1 MNSFEISENTFQV
14 IAMFAGMTIAGI
26 VGFKYRSR
34 RAIVLSCAYA
44 SFMLGTLFYTLHM
57 NIIGDIPRI
66 FYVSDISWMAS
77 YLFLLLLMSM
87 RKNKSDKPVR
97 FEILPAVISAVTFAI
112 SVYNEILGPSLIM
125 SCGFGV
131 IAGGIVYYAALNIM
145 DEEEAGIGTESL
157 IKTGPEAT
165 YAVIGEP
172 TKLEIALGHKGLE
185 WIEIS
190 FKGKKVH
197 GGAQKDGVNAIM
209 MAGRFL
215 HKLET
220 EYLPKLE
227 KRTHPVLGTATLNIG
242 TITGGDQPSTV
253 ADKCSIR
260 LDRRCLTD
268 ETIAQ
273 VYEELQAICDELHE
287 EEPKFEAEIRDV
299 FNGETMPH
307 IPFCTDE
314 NSPLVKAAE
323 NALGREGMTPVLT
336 CFPAWSDAGFMNALT
351 KSECIVL
358 GPGDLSVAHSI
369 HEKISKRQLLS
380 AVSVYEEM
388 AREICKT
395 VWT

>member
-125 SCGFGV
+125 SCGFGI

-227 KRTHPVLGTATLNIG
+227 KRRHPVLGTATLNIG

-287 EEPKFEAEIRDV
+287 EDPKFEAEIRDV

-369 HEKISKRQLLS
+369 HEKISKKQLLT

>member
-1 MNSFEISENTFQV
+1 MKKDAVQLTKEMVEIKSYSFMENQEEEISKYILDFFAEN
-14 IAMFAGMTIAGI
+14 GI
-26 VGFKYRSR
+26 TSYRTE
-34 RAIVLSCAYA
+34 IVPGRY
-44 SFMLGTLFYTLHM
+44 
-57 NIIGDIPRI
+57 N
-66 FYVSDISWMAS
+66 
-77 YLFLLLLMSM
+77 
-87 RKNKSDKPVR
+87 
-97 FEILPAVISAVTFAI
+97 TFAI
-112 SVYNEILGPSLIM
+112 LKGEDSENNPSLLLTGHM
-125 SCGFGV
+125 DTVPAYDFKEAFTAREDADYLYGRGSCDMKGALAAMMCAMVNIKESGTKLKGDLIFCGV
-131 IAGGIVYYAALNIM
+131 A

-287 EEPKFEAEIRDV
+287 EDPKFEVEIRDV

>member
-1 MNSFEISENTFQV
+1 MKKDAVQLTKEMVEIKSFSFMENQEEEISKYILDFFTEN
-14 IAMFAGMTIAGI
+14 GI
-26 VGFKYRSR
+26 TSYRTE
-34 RAIVLSCAYA
+34 IVPGRY
-44 SFMLGTLFYTLHM
+44 
-57 NIIGDIPRI
+57 N
-66 FYVSDISWMAS
+66 
-77 YLFLLLLMSM
+77 
-87 RKNKSDKPVR
+87 
-97 FEILPAVISAVTFAI
+97 TFAI
-112 SVYNEILGPSLIM
+112 LKGEDSENNPSLLLTGHM
-125 SCGFGV
+125 DTVPAYDFKEAFTAREDADYLYGRGSCDMKGALAAMMCAMVNIKESGTKLKGDLIFCGV
-131 IAGGIVYYAALNIM
+131 A

-287 EEPKFEAEIRDV
+287 EDPKFEAEIRDV

-323 NALGREGMTPVLT
+323 NALDREGMTPVLT

-369 HEKISKRQLLS
+369 HEKISKKQLLT

>member
-1 MNSFEISENTFQV
+1 MKKDAVQLTKVMVEIKSYSFMENQEEEISKYILDFFTEN
-14 IAMFAGMTIAGI
+14 GI
-26 VGFKYRSR
+26 TSYRTE
-34 RAIVLSCAYA
+34 IVPGRY
-44 SFMLGTLFYTLHM
+44 
-57 NIIGDIPRI
+57 N
-66 FYVSDISWMAS
+66 
-77 YLFLLLLMSM
+77 
-87 RKNKSDKPVR
+87 
-97 FEILPAVISAVTFAI
+97 TFAI
-112 SVYNEILGPSLIM
+112 LKGEDSENNPSLLLTGHM
-125 SCGFGV
+125 DTVPAYDFKEAFTAREDADYLYGRGSCDMKGALAAMMRAMVNIKESGTKLKGDLIFCGV
-131 IAGGIVYYAALNIM
+131 A

-273 VYEELQAICDELHE
+273 VYEELQAICNELHE
-287 EEPKFEAEIRDV
+287 EDPKFEAEIRDV

-314 NSPLVKAAE
+314 YSPLVKAAE

-369 HEKISKRQLLS
+369 HEKISKKQLLT

-395 VWT
+395 VWR

>member
-1 MNSFEISENTFQV
+1 MKKDAVQLTKEMVKIKSYSFMENQEEEISKYILDFFTEN
-14 IAMFAGMTIAGI
+14 GI
-26 VGFKYRSR
+26 TSYRTE
-34 RAIVLSCAYA
+34 IVPGRY
-44 SFMLGTLFYTLHM
+44 
-57 NIIGDIPRI
+57 N
-66 FYVSDISWMAS
+66 
-77 YLFLLLLMSM
+77 
-87 RKNKSDKPVR
+87 
-97 FEILPAVISAVTFAI
+97 TFAI
-112 SVYNEILGPSLIM
+112 LKGEDSENNPSLLLTGHM
-125 SCGFGV
+125 DTVPAYDFKEAFTAREDADYLYGRGSCDMKGALAAMMCAMVNIKESGTKLKGDLIFCGV
-131 IAGGIVYYAALNIM
+131 A

-287 EEPKFEAEIRDV
+287 EDPKFEAEIRDV

-351 KSECIVL
+351 NSECIVL

>member
-1 MNSFEISENTFQV
+1 MKKDAVQLTKEMVEIKSYSFMENQEEEISKYILDFFTEN
-14 IAMFAGMTIAGI
+14 GI
-26 VGFKYRSR
+26 TSYRTE
-34 RAIVLSCAYA
+34 IVPGRY
-44 SFMLGTLFYTLHM
+44 
-57 NIIGDIPRI
+57 N
-66 FYVSDISWMAS
+66 
-77 YLFLLLLMSM
+77 
-87 RKNKSDKPVR
+87 
-97 FEILPAVISAVTFAI
+97 TFAI
-112 SVYNEILGPSLIM
+112 LKGEDSENNPSLLLTGHM
-125 SCGFGV
+125 DTVPAYDFKEAFTAREDADYLYGRGSCDMKGALAAMMRAMVNIKESGTKLKGDLIFCGV
-131 IAGGIVYYAALNIM
+131 A

-273 VYEELQAICDELHE
+273 VYEELQAICNELHE
-287 EEPKFEAEIRDV
+287 EDPKFEAEIRDV
-299 FNGETMPH
+299 FNGETLPH

-369 HEKISKRQLLS
+369 HEKISKKQLLT

-395 VWT
+395 VWR

>member
-125 SCGFGV
+125 SCGFGI

-287 EEPKFEAEIRDV
+287 EDPKFEAEIRDV

>member
-1 MNSFEISENTFQV
+1 MNSFEISENTFQI

-57 NIIGDIPRI
+57 TIIGDIPRI

-125 SCGFGV
+125 SCGFRI

-287 EEPKFEAEIRDV
+287 EDPKFEAEIRDV

-369 HEKISKRQLLS
+369 HEKISKKQLLTT
-380 AVSVYEEM
+380 VSVYEEM

-395 VWT
+395 EWT

>member
-1 MNSFEISENTFQV
+1 MKKDAVQLTKEMVEIKSYSFMENQEEEISKYILDFFTEN
-14 IAMFAGMTIAGI
+14 GI
-26 VGFKYRSR
+26 TSYRTE
-34 RAIVLSCAYA
+34 IVPGRY
-44 SFMLGTLFYTLHM
+44 
-57 NIIGDIPRI
+57 N
-66 FYVSDISWMAS
+66 
-77 YLFLLLLMSM
+77 
-87 RKNKSDKPVR
+87 
-97 FEILPAVISAVTFAI
+97 TFAI
-112 SVYNEILGPSLIM
+112 LKGEDSENNPSLLLTGHM
-125 SCGFGV
+125 DTVPAYDFKEAFTAREDADYLYGRGSCDMKG
-131 IAGGIVYYAALNIM
+131 ALAAMMRAMVNIKESGTKLKGDLIFCGAA

-273 VYEELQAICDELHE
+273 VYEELQAICNELHE
-287 EEPKFEAEIRDV
+287 EDPKFEAEIRDV

-369 HEKISKRQLLS
+369 HEKISKKQLLT

-395 VWT
+395 VWR

>member
-57 NIIGDIPRI
+57 TIIGDIPRI

-125 SCGFGV
+125 SCGFGI

>member
-1 MNSFEISENTFQV
+1 MKKDAVQLTKEMVEIKSYSFMENQEEEISKYILDFFTEN
-14 IAMFAGMTIAGI
+14 GI
-26 VGFKYRSR
+26 TSYRTE
-34 RAIVLSCAYA
+34 IVPGRY
-44 SFMLGTLFYTLHM
+44 
-57 NIIGDIPRI
+57 N
-66 FYVSDISWMAS
+66 
-77 YLFLLLLMSM
+77 
-87 RKNKSDKPVR
+87 
-97 FEILPAVISAVTFAI
+97 TFAI
-112 SVYNEILGPSLIM
+112 LKGEDSENNPSLLLTGHM
-125 SCGFGV
+125 DTVPAYDFKEAFTAREDADYLYGRGSCDMKG
-131 IAGGIVYYAALNIM
+131 ALAAMMCAMVNIKESGTKLKGDLIFCGAA

-287 EEPKFEAEIRDV
+287 EDPKFEAEIRDV

>member
-125 SCGFGV
+125 SCGFGI

-227 KRTHPVLGTATLNIG
+227 KRRHPVLGTATLNIG

-369 HEKISKRQLLS
+369 HEKISKKQLLS

>member
-1 MNSFEISENTFQV
+1 MKKDAVQLTKEMVKIKSYSFMENQEEEISKYILDFFTEN
-14 IAMFAGMTIAGI
+14 GI
-26 VGFKYRSR
+26 TPYRTE
-34 RAIVLSCAYA
+34 IVPGRY
-44 SFMLGTLFYTLHM
+44 
-57 NIIGDIPRI
+57 N
-66 FYVSDISWMAS
+66 
-77 YLFLLLLMSM
+77 
-87 RKNKSDKPVR
+87 
-97 FEILPAVISAVTFAI
+97 TFAI
-112 SVYNEILGPSLIM
+112 LKGEDSENNPSLLLTGHM
-125 SCGFGV
+125 DTVPAYDFKEAFTAREDADYLYGRGSCDMKGALAAMMCAMVNIKESGTKLKGDLIFCGV
-131 IAGGIVYYAALNIM
+131 A

-287 EEPKFEAEIRDV
+287 EDPKFEAEIRDV

>member
-1 MNSFEISENTFQV
+1 MKKDAVQLTKEMVEIKSYSFMENQEEEISKYILDFFTEN
-14 IAMFAGMTIAGI
+14 GI
-26 VGFKYRSR
+26 TSYRTE
-34 RAIVLSCAYA
+34 IVPGRY
-44 SFMLGTLFYTLHM
+44 
-57 NIIGDIPRI
+57 N
-66 FYVSDISWMAS
+66 
-77 YLFLLLLMSM
+77 
-87 RKNKSDKPVR
+87 
-97 FEILPAVISAVTFAI
+97 TFAI
-112 SVYNEILGPSLIM
+112 LKGEDSENNPSLLLTGHM
-125 SCGFGV
+125 DTVPAYDFKEAFTAREDADYLYGRGSCDMKGALAAMMRAMVNIKESGTKLKGDLIFCGV
-131 IAGGIVYYAALNIM
+131 A

-287 EEPKFEAEIRDV
+287 EDPKFEAEIRDV

>member
-125 SCGFGV
+125 SCGFGI

-351 KSECIVL
+351 KCVCSVL

>member
-1 MNSFEISENTFQV
+1 MKKDAVQLTKEMVEIKSYSFMENQEEEISKYILDFFTEN
-14 IAMFAGMTIAGI
+14 GI
-26 VGFKYRSR
+26 TSYRTE
-34 RAIVLSCAYA
+34 IVPGRY
-44 SFMLGTLFYTLHM
+44 
-57 NIIGDIPRI
+57 N
-66 FYVSDISWMAS
+66 
-77 YLFLLLLMSM
+77 
-87 RKNKSDKPVR
+87 
-97 FEILPAVISAVTFAI
+97 TFAI
-112 SVYNEILGPSLIM
+112 LKGEDSENNPSLLLTGHM
-125 SCGFGV
+125 DTVPAYDFKEAFTAREDADYLYGRGSCDMKGALAAMMRAMVNIKESGTKLKGDLIFCGV
-131 IAGGIVYYAALNIM
+131 A

-287 EEPKFEAEIRDV
+287 EDPKFEAEIRDV

-358 GPGDLSVAHSI
+358 GPGDLSIAHSI

>member
-1 MNSFEISENTFQV
+1 MNSFEISENTFQI

-57 NIIGDIPRI
+57 TIIGDIPRI

-125 SCGFGV
+125 SCGFGI

>member
-57 NIIGDIPRI
+57 TIIGDIPRI

-125 SCGFGV
+125 SCGFGI

-369 HEKISKRQLLS
+369 HEKISKKQLLT

>member
-1 MNSFEISENTFQV
+1 MKKDAVQLTKEMVKIKSYSFMENQEEEISKYILDFFTEN
-14 IAMFAGMTIAGI
+14 GI
-26 VGFKYRSR
+26 TSYRTE
-34 RAIVLSCAYA
+34 IVPGRY
-44 SFMLGTLFYTLHM
+44 
-57 NIIGDIPRI
+57 N
-66 FYVSDISWMAS
+66 
-77 YLFLLLLMSM
+77 
-87 RKNKSDKPVR
+87 
-97 FEILPAVISAVTFAI
+97 TFAI
-112 SVYNEILGPSLIM
+112 LKGEDSENNPSLLLTGHM
-125 SCGFGV
+125 DTVPAYDFKEAFTAREDADYLYGRGSCDMKGALAAMMCAMVNIKESGTKLKGDLIFCGV
-131 IAGGIVYYAALNIM
+131 A

-287 EEPKFEAEIRDV
+287 EDPKFEVEIRDV

-380 AVSVYEEM
+380 AVSVYEEI

>member
-1 MNSFEISENTFQV
+1 M
-14 IAMFAGMTIAGI
+14 
-26 VGFKYRSR
+26 
-34 RAIVLSCAYA
+34 
-44 SFMLGTLFYTLHM
+44 
-57 NIIGDIPRI
+57 
-66 FYVSDISWMAS
+66 
-77 YLFLLLLMSM
+77 
-87 RKNKSDKPVR
+87 
-97 FEILPAVISAVTFAI
+97 
-112 SVYNEILGPSLIM
+112 
-125 SCGFGV
+125 
-131 IAGGIVYYAALNIM
+131 
-145 DEEEAGIGTESL
+145 
-157 IKTGPEAT
+157 
-165 YAVIGEP
+165 
-172 TKLEIALGHKGLE
+172 
-185 WIEIS
+185 
-190 FKGKKVH
+190 
-197 GGAQKDGVNAIM
+197 NAIM

-287 EEPKFEAEIRDV
+287 EDPKFEVEIRDV

-369 HEKISKRQLLS
+369 HEKISKSQLLS

>member
-1 MNSFEISENTFQV
+1 MKKDAVQLTKEMVEIKSYSFMENQEEEISKYIMDFFVEN
-14 IAMFAGMTIAGI
+14 GI
-26 VGFKYRSR
+26 KSYRTE
-34 RAIVLSCAYA
+34 IVPGRY
-44 SFMLGTLFYTLHM
+44 
-57 NIIGDIPRI
+57 N
-66 FYVSDISWMAS
+66 
-77 YLFLLLLMSM
+77 
-87 RKNKSDKPVR
+87 
-97 FEILPAVISAVTFAI
+97 TFAI
-112 SVYNEILGPSLIM
+112 LEGEEPESNPSLLFTGHMDTVPAYDFKDAFTAKEDEEYLYGRGTCDMKGPLAAMMCAMVNIKE
-125 SCGFGV
+125 SGTKLKGNLIFCGV
-131 IAGGIVYYAALNIM
+131 A

-157 IKTGPEAT
+157 IKTGPEAD

-185 WIEIS
+185 WIEIL

-220 EYLPKLE
+220 EYLPVLE

-242 TITGGDQPSTV
+242 TISGGDQPSTV

-273 VYEELQAICDELHE
+273 VYEELQALCDELHAE
-287 EEPKFEAEIRDV
+287 DPRFEAEIRDV
-299 FNGETMPH
+299 FDGETMPH
-307 IPFCTDE
+307 IPFCTDKD
-314 NSPLVKAAE
+314 SAVVKAAE
-323 NALGREGMTPVLT
+323 NALKQEGIEPVLT

-369 HEKISKRQLLS
+369 HEKISKKQLLE
-380 AVSVYEEM
+380 AVNVYEKM
-388 AREICKT
+388 AREICRS
-395 VWT
+395 

>member
-1 MNSFEISENTFQV
+1 MNSFEISENTFQI

-57 NIIGDIPRI
+57 TIIGDIPRI

-125 SCGFGV
+125 SCGFGI

-287 EEPKFEAEIRDV
+287 EDPKFEAEIRDV

-369 HEKISKRQLLS
+369 HEKISKKQLLT

>member
-57 NIIGDIPRI
+57 TIIGDIPRI

-125 SCGFGV
+125 SCGFGI

-287 EEPKFEAEIRDV
+287 EDPKFEVEIRDV

>member
-1 MNSFEISENTFQV
+1 MSEREDADYLYGRGSCDMKGALA
-14 IAMFAGMTIAGI
+14 AMM
-26 VGFKYRSR
+26 
-34 RAIVLSCAYA
+34 CAMVNIKE
-44 SFMLGTLFYTLHM
+44 SGTKLK
-57 NIIGDIPRI
+57 GDLI
-66 FYVSDISWMAS
+66 F
-77 YLFLLLLMSM
+77 
-87 RKNKSDKPVR
+87 
-97 FEILPAVISAVTFAI
+97 
-112 SVYNEILGPSLIM
+112 
-125 SCGFGV
+125 CGV
-131 IAGGIVYYAALNIM
+131 A

-220 EYLPKLE
+220 EYLTKLE

-268 ETIAQ
+268 
-273 VYEELQAICDELHE
+273 
-287 EEPKFEAEIRDV
+287 
-299 FNGETMPH
+299 ETMPH

>member
-1 MNSFEISENTFQV
+1 MKKDAVQLTKEMVEIKSYSFMENQEEEISKYILDFFTEN
-14 IAMFAGMTIAGI
+14 GI
-26 VGFKYRSR
+26 TSYRTE
-34 RAIVLSCAYA
+34 IVPGRY
-44 SFMLGTLFYTLHM
+44 
-57 NIIGDIPRI
+57 N
-66 FYVSDISWMAS
+66 
-77 YLFLLLLMSM
+77 
-87 RKNKSDKPVR
+87 
-97 FEILPAVISAVTFAI
+97 TFAI
-112 SVYNEILGPSLIM
+112 LKGEDSENNPSLLLTGHM
-125 SCGFGV
+125 DTVPAYDFKEAFTAREDADYLYGRGSCDMKGALAAMMRAMVNIKESGTKLKGDLIFCGV
-131 IAGGIVYYAALNIM
+131 A

-287 EEPKFEAEIRDV
+287 EDPKFEAEIRDV

-358 GPGDLSVAHSI
+358 GPGDLSIAHSI

-395 VWT
+395 VWR

>member
-1 MNSFEISENTFQV
+1 MKKDAVQLTKEMVEIKSYSFMENQEEEISKYILDFFTEN
-14 IAMFAGMTIAGI
+14 GI
-26 VGFKYRSR
+26 TSYRTE
-34 RAIVLSCAYA
+34 IVPGRY
-44 SFMLGTLFYTLHM
+44 
-57 NIIGDIPRI
+57 N
-66 FYVSDISWMAS
+66 
-77 YLFLLLLMSM
+77 
-87 RKNKSDKPVR
+87 
-97 FEILPAVISAVTFAI
+97 TFAI
-112 SVYNEILGPSLIM
+112 LKGEDSENNPSLLLTGHM
-125 SCGFGV
+125 DTVPAYDFKEAFTAREDADYLYGRGSCDMKGALAAMMRAMVNIKESGTKLKGDLIFCGV
-131 IAGGIVYYAALNIM
+131 A

-253 ADKCSIR
+253 ADKCSIS

-287 EEPKFEAEIRDV
+287 EDPKFEAEIRDV

>member
-1 MNSFEISENTFQV
+1 MKKDAVQLTKEMVKIKSYSFMENQEEEISKYILDFFTEN
-14 IAMFAGMTIAGI
+14 GI
-26 VGFKYRSR
+26 TSYRTE
-34 RAIVLSCAYA
+34 IVTGRY
-44 SFMLGTLFYTLHM
+44 
-57 NIIGDIPRI
+57 N
-66 FYVSDISWMAS
+66 
-77 YLFLLLLMSM
+77 
-87 RKNKSDKPVR
+87 
-97 FEILPAVISAVTFAI
+97 TFAI
-112 SVYNEILGPSLIM
+112 LKGEDSENNPSLLLTGHM
-125 SCGFGV
+125 DTVPAYDFKEAFTAREDADYLYGRGSCDMKGALAAMMCAMVNIKESGTKLKGDLIFCGV
-131 IAGGIVYYAALNIM
+131 A

-287 EEPKFEAEIRDV
+287 EDPKFEAEIRDV

>member
-1 MNSFEISENTFQV
+1 MNSFEISENTFQI

-57 NIIGDIPRI
+57 TIIGDIPRI

-125 SCGFGV
+125 SCGFGI

-287 EEPKFEAEIRDV
+287 EDPKFEAEIRDV

-369 HEKISKRQLLS
+369 HEKISKRQLLT

>member
-1 MNSFEISENTFQV
+1 MKKDAVQLTKEMVEIKSYSFMENQEEEISKYILDFFTEN
-14 IAMFAGMTIAGI
+14 GI
-26 VGFKYRSR
+26 TSYRTE
-34 RAIVLSCAYA
+34 IVPGRY
-44 SFMLGTLFYTLHM
+44 
-57 NIIGDIPRI
+57 N
-66 FYVSDISWMAS
+66 
-77 YLFLLLLMSM
+77 
-87 RKNKSDKPVR
+87 
-97 FEILPAVISAVTFAI
+97 TFAI
-112 SVYNEILGPSLIM
+112 LKGEDSENNPSLLLTGHM
-125 SCGFGV
+125 DTVPAYDFKEAFTAREDADYLYGRGSCDMKGALAAMMCAMVNIKESGTKLKGDLIFCGV
-131 IAGGIVYYAALNIM
+131 A

-287 EEPKFEAEIRDV
+287 EDPKFEVEIRDV

-358 GPGDLSVAHSI
+358 GPGDLSAAHSI

>member
-1 MNSFEISENTFQV
+1 MKKDAVQLTKEMVKIKSYSFMENQEEEISKYILDFFTEN
-14 IAMFAGMTIAGI
+14 GI
-26 VGFKYRSR
+26 TSYRTE
-34 RAIVLSCAYA
+34 IVPGRY
-44 SFMLGTLFYTLHM
+44 
-57 NIIGDIPRI
+57 N
-66 FYVSDISWMAS
+66 
-77 YLFLLLLMSM
+77 
-87 RKNKSDKPVR
+87 
-97 FEILPAVISAVTFAI
+97 TFAI
-112 SVYNEILGPSLIM
+112 LKGEDSENNPSLLLTGHM
-125 SCGFGV
+125 DTVPAYDFKEAFTAREDADYLYGRGSCDMKGALAAMMCAMESGTKLKGDLIFCGV
-131 IAGGIVYYAALNIM
+131 A

-287 EEPKFEAEIRDV
+287 EDPKFEAEIRDV

>member
-1 MNSFEISENTFQV
+1 MKKDAVQLTKEMVEIKSYSFMEHQEEEISKYILDFFTEN
-14 IAMFAGMTIAGI
+14 GI
-26 VGFKYRSR
+26 TSYRTE
-34 RAIVLSCAYA
+34 IVPGRY
-44 SFMLGTLFYTLHM
+44 
-57 NIIGDIPRI
+57 N
-66 FYVSDISWMAS
+66 
-77 YLFLLLLMSM
+77 
-87 RKNKSDKPVR
+87 
-97 FEILPAVISAVTFAI
+97 TFAI
-112 SVYNEILGPSLIM
+112 LKGEDSENNPSLLLTGHM
-125 SCGFGV
+125 DTVPAYDFKEAFTAREDADYLYGRGSCDMKGALAAMMRAMVNIKESGTKLKGDLIFCGV
-131 IAGGIVYYAALNIM
+131 A

-227 KRTHPVLGTATLNIG
+227 KRTHPVLGTATPNIG

-273 VYEELQAICDELHE
+273 VYEELQAICNELHE
-287 EEPKFEAEIRDV
+287 EDPKFEAEIRDV

-369 HEKISKRQLLS
+369 HEKISKKQLLT

-395 VWT
+395 VWR

>member
-125 SCGFGV
+125 SCGFGI

-323 NALGREGMTPVLT
+323 NALGSEGMTPVLT

>member
-1 MNSFEISENTFQV
+1 MKKDAVQLTKEMVEIKSYSFMENQEEEISKYILDFFTENGITSYRTEIVPGRYNTF
-14 IAMFAGMTIAGI
+14 
-26 VGFKYRSR
+26 
-34 RAIVLSCAYA
+34 AILKGEDSE
-44 SFMLGTLFYTLHM
+44 
-57 NIIGDIPRI
+57 NNP
-66 FYVSDISWMAS
+66 
-77 YLFLLLLMSM
+77 LLLLTGHM
-87 RKNKSDKPVR
+87 DTV
-97 FEILPAVISAVTFAI
+97 PAYDFKEAFTAREDADYLYGRGSCDMKGALAAMMCAMVNIKESGTK
-112 SVYNEILGPSLIM
+112 LKGDLIF
-125 SCGFGV
+125 CGV
-131 IAGGIVYYAALNIM
+131 A
-145 DEEEAGIGTESL
+145 DEEEAGIGTVSL

-287 EEPKFEAEIRDV
+287 EDPKFEAEIRDV